1 MRLDEYII
9 IFHYFEN
16 YIFLNHKNRDNY
28 ILIIKKV
35 NYLQKITKLLHFKQN
50 ETYTYRKKKGIYH
63 NCLLLLKSIII
74 KQISSHCSKII

>member
-50 ETYTYRKKKGIYH
+50 ETYTYRKKKVFITIAYYY
-63 NCLLLLKSIII
+63 
-74 KQISSHCSKII
+74 